1 MLATVTR
8 NHIITSLAHTLTLA
22 IGGSSGLD
30 LERSSAQPAFG
41 IAALYMCN
49 GTP

>member
-22 IGGSSGLD
+22 IGDSSGMSPREEHRL
-30 LERSSAQPAFG
+30 AAFG
-41 IAALYMCN
+41 TAALYICN